1 MVQLTKLSYM
11 FSGVCEQVSL
21 EHFIWLIVQKK
32 NHTHKKNP
40 QTNKNK
46 RMHETQV
53 IRPSAM

>member
-1 MVQLTKLSYM
+1 M

-21 EHFIWLIVQKK
+21 EHFIWLIVQK
-32 NHTHKKNP
+32 NKKNP